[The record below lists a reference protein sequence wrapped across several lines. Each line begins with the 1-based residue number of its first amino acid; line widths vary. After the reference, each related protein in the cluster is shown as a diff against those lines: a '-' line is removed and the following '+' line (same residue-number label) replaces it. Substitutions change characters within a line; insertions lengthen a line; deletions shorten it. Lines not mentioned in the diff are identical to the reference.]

1 MTMRIKDIGEFG
13 LIDEIRK
20 LILSGDGV
28 VVGIGDD
35 AAVLTSAREGMYDLL
50 TTDMLVEGTHFD
62 LSQATPYQLGWKALG
77 CALSDIAAMAGVP
90 RVAVVSLGIQGEASV
105 DFCRELYSGMNE
117 VGGRFGCGIVGGDT
131 VGSSRGLVISVAV
144 LGEVEIASLTL
155 RSGAEPG
162 DGLWV
167 TGTLGGSLGG
177 KHLSFMPRLEE
188 AKFIVNRLR
197 VKAMID
203 LSDGLAGDLHR
214 LAEASNVGFRVKSE
228 LIPLDRET
236 IGDVDERTALHKAL
250 YDGEDFELL
259 FAAGSSGNA
268 AEFREEFCSRFD
280 CGIPLIG
287 EAVSG
292 SRGVSIVKGETE
304 EPLRE
309 AGFSH
314 FD

>member
-1 MTMRIKDIGEFG
+1 LTMRIKEIGEFG

-90 RVAVVSLGIQGEASV
+90 RVAVASLGIRGETSV
-105 DFCRELYSGMNE
+105 DFCRELYSGMND

-162 DGLWV
+162 DELWV
-167 TGTLGGSLGG
+167 TGTLGGSLDG
-177 KHLSFMPRLEE
+177 KHQSFMPRLKE

-197 VKAMID
+197 ATLASESKA
-203 LSDGLAGDLHR
+203 S
-214 LAEASNVGFRVKSE
+214 
-228 LIPLDRET
+228 
-236 IGDVDERTALHKAL
+236 
-250 YDGEDFELL
+250 
-259 FAAGSSGNA
+259 
-268 AEFREEFCSRFD
+268 
-280 CGIPLIG
+280 
-287 EAVSG
+287 
-292 SRGVSIVKGETE
+292 
-304 EPLRE
+304 
-309 AGFSH
+309 
-314 FD
+314 